1 MAQHKDV
8 GACTFHCRVRVLL
21 VRWESFGDNGTSG
34 TLQCVVNEP
43 ASEHEPR
50 TELYIAETLSQT
62 HTQKEKLT
70 LTSKNMRGF
79 LF

>member
-1 MAQHKDV
+1 MEEV
-8 GACTFHCRVRVLL
+8 CACTFHCRVRVLL

-50 TELYIAETLSQT
+50 TELYIADTLQQT
-62 HTQKEKLT
+62 HETSNVQKHGWMKL
-70 LTSKNMRGF
+70 
-79 LF
+79 